1 MTIEDI
7 NRLLDENIGWI
18 VALGLNLV
26 YALAILVAA
35 LWIGGTVKRR
45 IEALPKRNRRIDP
58 TLTGFLGSFARYAVL
73 AVAVVFIL
81 GRFGIQTTSL
91 VALIGAAGLAI
102 GLALQGT
109 LSNLAA
115 GVMLIGFRPF
125 KVGDFIAAGGHS
137 GTVAAITL
145 FTTELTTPDNVQI
158 IVPNSDI
165 WSSPITN
172 YSHHATRRCDLVFG
186 VSYDSDLKRAEAVL
200 RRCIDADRRVMADPE
215 PFVKVTRLGEYAV
228 EFTLRLWCDTDDF
241 WELKFDLIRA
251 VKEAF
256 DAEGIE
262 IPFPTQVEIA
272 RTG

>member
-7 NRLLDENIGWI
+7 NRLIDENIGWI
-18 VALGLNLV
+18 VALGLNLL
-26 YALAILVAA
+26 YALAILVVA
-35 LWIGGTVKRR
+35 LWVGGAIKRR

-58 TLTGFLGSFARYAVL
+58 TLTGFLGSFARYTVL
-73 AVAVVFIL
+73 AVALVFIL
-81 GRFGIQTTSL
+81 GRFGLQTTSL

-125 KVGDFIAAGGHS
+125 KTGDFITAGGHS
-137 GTVAAITL
+137 GTVASITL

-158 IVPNSDI
+158 IVPNGDI
-165 WSSPITN
+165 WSSAITN

-186 VSYDSDLKRAEAVL
+186 VSYDTDLKRTEAVL
-200 RRCIDADRRVMADPE
+200 RRCIDADGRVMAEPE
-215 PFVKVTRLGEYAV
+215 PFVKVTNLGDFSV
-228 EFTLRLWCDTDDF
+228 DFTLRLWCDAADY
-241 WELKFDLIRA
+241 WGLKFDLTRA

-272 RTG
+272 RAG